1 MNLCKQCSLK
11 HQFEC
16 LPWYLVYLKNNI
28 SNNEIKQKYVFLKY
42 YLQTLI
48 KNNIKVMHVA
58 EIFKK
63 IGLNKEFIL
72 GLLYHLE
79 YEIKTKHLL
88 NSRRG
93 FKKASL
99 HDLNIIISFFAYELQ
114 NHDQIIRI
122 IDKYVLMQNPEIYTK
137 SGKNL
142 VENLAREF
150 KSFYLKNNITENLPK
165 QSSTLLQQP
174 DVKTEKPLES
184 FCDPHQAIDENE
196 NKNAD
201 VKIIKSDDDS
211 FPESFFETEEN
222 GYDSFLTNNEN
233 NEGDFSDYCLL
244 SS

>member
-174 DVKTEKPLES
+174 LES

-222 GYDSFLTNNEN
+222 NEN
-233 NEGDFSDYCLL
+233 NEGDFIDYCLL